1 MKMDKNTTDQSLFVW
16 RSKLPGRRAQ
26 GWWAIIE
33 QLPTLA
39 TTSRRVKSQACCLEL
54 PEVDAEFKS
63 HCNRYNR
70 WTMAE
75 NEFAR
80 LFAIGCNGDI
90 FTSVLV
96 NHEEEDEG
104 ETRTITLENG
114 RVVR

>member
-1 MKMDKNTTDQSLFVW
+1 MKMDKHTTTDQSLFVW
-16 RSKLPGRRAQ
+16 LNKLPRRAQ
-26 GWWAIIE
+26 GWWVIIE

-39 TTSRRVKSQACCLEL
+39 TNTRRVKLQACCLEL
-54 PEVDAEFKS
+54 PEADGEFKS

-75 NEFAR
+75 NEFAQ
-80 LFAIGCNGDI
+80 LFASGCNGDI
-90 FTSVLV
+90 FTSVLI

-114 RVVR
+114 QVVR